1 MQVRRVLDGRLSE
14 PLNYPI
20 KKEKDMQSEY
30 LITFNVSD
38 NICKNV
44 EQFKNLLQANNEIK
58 FTAKNTIEYKNNT
71 FPVAIAQGNLPDNSI
86 YYDLSIT
93 CNVDSNI
100 DIFNSL
106 LKDIRT
112 ICIKVNSNNAN
123 SIILL
128 FDSIGEDLCKKAYPM
143 IYSIENKMRKLIYKF
158 MVISIGIDWENEAV
172 PKEVNES
179 IKKENNKIKNG
190 LLQQVDF
197 IQLSDFLFK
206 KYSKNYI
213 SQLLDII
220 KQKNDNDKI
229 DIVEVKNYIPKSNWE
244 KFFAKRID
252 CESDYLKSSWE
263 KLYDYRCKVAH
274 CRTLTKIEYDDF
286 EALCKDIG
294 GKIDAALDS
303 IGDIKIAASE
313 REDLAENISVV
324 NNDSAALFLSTYNQ
338 LSVTIQ
344 NICSLVSGEKDLY
357 EKYTTN
363 KTNLTMQV
371 NYLFK
376 NKKVLSKEE
385 CEILLEIQLFRNRF
399 VHCLGLEQI
408 SEALLKDYT
417 TRMKDIFINLTS
429 SEDDERYT
437 KLKDTNFSNEKE
449 SN

>member
-1 MQVRRVLDGRLSE
+1 
-14 PLNYPI
+14 
-20 KKEKDMQSEY
+20 
-30 LITFNVSD
+30 
-38 NICKNV
+38 
-44 EQFKNLLQANNEIK
+44 
-58 FTAKNTIEYKNNT
+58 
-71 FPVAIAQGNLPDNSI
+71 
-86 YYDLSIT
+86 
-93 CNVDSNI
+93 
-100 DIFNSL
+100 
-106 LKDIRT
+106 
-112 ICIKVNSNNAN
+112 
-123 SIILL
+123 
-128 FDSIGEDLCKKAYPM
+128 
-143 IYSIENKMRKLIYKF
+143 

-206 KYSKNYI
+206 KYSKNDI